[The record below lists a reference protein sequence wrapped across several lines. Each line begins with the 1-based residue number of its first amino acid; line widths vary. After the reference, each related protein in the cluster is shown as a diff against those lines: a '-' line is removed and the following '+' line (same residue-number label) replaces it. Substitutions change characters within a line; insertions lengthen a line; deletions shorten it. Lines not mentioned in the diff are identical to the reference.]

1 MNLKKMLL
9 GKNFPEIVTE
19 KDLRIPDE
27 KATIMGWS
35 GRKYWDKI
43 LEFRNTRFSFL
54 GPRFSY
60 NQNPVTGNE

>member
-35 GRKYWDKI
+35 GRKYWDNI
-43 LEFRNTRFSFL
+43 LDCVPIETCICKPIFL
-54 GPRFSY
+54 SY
-60 NQNPVTGNE
+60 YKRQER